1 METPLPR
8 SRRQL
13 PEKIGRYRV
22 VGRLGKGAMGV
33 VFSAYDDVMERSVAI
48 KMMMADVQDDPE
60 TSARFFREAHA
71 AGQLVHRNIIT
82 IFDLGDEDGRPY
94 IVMEL
99 LEGLMLGDYLKRP
112 EGVQLEDK
120 ISLMLQIC
128 DGLRLAHAKGIF
140 HRDIKP
146 GNLHVTPSGDLKI
159 LDFGI
164 ARLATSSMTMSGLIV
179 GTPDYMS
186 PEQACGREVDQRSD
200 IFSAGAVFYLMVT
213 GRKPFAAPD
222 LPAVLMKVQNADPL
236 PIRETEAPPALAT
249 AIMKAMAKDPAVRY
263 QSIPELIADLN
274 RVSRDLALET
284 SRIGE
289 QARIQFEDAEKVAVE
304 RASLVNALGITIDVG
319 GTETAAEIARQ
330 SYPAVAAWLDA
341 RQSDPLHRSTAQDVL
356 RDVTT
361 IHQGLL
367 DQSAGLRQAGS
378 QLQRAAAA
386 VTAGDWSRAVQYFDA
401 VTAALPGC
409 EYARQEADR
418 LRRLIAEKQAAEDRL
433 RALLGE
439 ADAAANRAD
448 WPAVIALADAV
459 LASDP
464 ANDTAHALREK
475 AAATIA
481 AETRRRRQQV
491 ERALGRAEQLT
502 GDGRYAEAEAAL
514 DEARQADPSAPLIV
528 EAAERIRV
536 ARLEAERASELERR
550 AAEAIAAARHL
561 FAQGQREQAINDLRA
576 CLSQEPELRGIV
588 GAVRE
593 LSDEAER
600 LVAAERRRA
609 KAAEHASA
617 AHAAL
622 ERDDPD
628 TALAEAREAL
638 HLVADDELARR
649 VQGLATARLRERK
662 AAAERAEQA
671 DQLLQRARG
680 LLDRRKYAS
689 AREQAKA
696 ARDLTPSNPQIQA
709 LLADI
714 DRSEATAQEEER
726 QEREARQRS
735 KAAAPVLAM
744 ARSAEASR
752 DYTRAGWL
760 AENALALDPHCDEAR
775 AIIQRT
781 QATLSA
787 EPESDDD
794 TVKVSG
800 AAASRPSDPE
810 DTVTLV
816 PSVPAWRRLA
826 EAIMSWVHIGHRE
839 GA

>member
-1 METPLPR
+1 VETPLPR

-33 VFSAYDDVMERSVAI
+33 VFSAYDDVMARSVAI

-60 TSARFFREAHA
+60 ASARFFREAHA

-99 LEGLMLGDYLKRP
+99 LEGQMLGDYLRRP
-112 EGVQLEDK
+112 DGVQLEDK
-120 ISLMLQIC
+120 ISLMLQVC

-146 GNLHVTPSGDLKI
+146 GNLHVTPAGDLKI

-200 IFSAGAVFYLMVT
+200 IFSAGAVFYLMIT

-222 LPAVLMKVQNADPL
+222 LPAVLMKVQNEDPL
-236 PIRETEAPPALAT
+236 PIRETEAPPALAA
-249 AIMKAMAKDPAVRY
+249 AIMKAMAKDPAARY
-263 QSIPELIADLN
+263 QSTPELIADLN
-274 RVSRDLALET
+274 RVSRDLALDT
-284 SRIGE
+284 GRIGE
-289 QARIQFEDAEKVAVE
+289 QARIQFEAAEKLAVE
-304 RASLVNALGITIDVG
+304 RASLVRDLGSLIDVG
-319 GTETAAEIARQ
+319 GTETAGEIARQ
-330 SYPAVAAWLDA
+330 GYPAVSAWLDG
-341 RQSDPLHRSTAQDVL
+341 RQADPLYRTTAQDVL
-356 RDVTT
+356 RDVTA
-361 IHQGLL
+361 IHQALL
-367 DQSAGLRQAGS
+367 DETTGFRQAGS
-378 QLQRAAAA
+378 DLQAGAAA
-386 VTAGDWSRAVQYFDA
+386 VSAGEWIRAVRHFDA
-401 VTAALPGC
+401 VSVAVPGC
-409 EYARQEADR
+409 TYARQEADR
-418 LRRLIAEKQAAEDRL
+418 LRRLIAEKQAADDRR

-439 ADAAANRAD
+439 ADAAVDRAD
-448 WPAVIALADAV
+448 WSAVIALADEV
-459 LASDP
+459 LASDST
-464 ANDTAHALREK
+464 NDTARALREK
-475 AAATIA
+475 AAAALA
-481 AETRRRRQQV
+481 AETRRRRQQL
-491 ERALGRAEQLT
+491 ERALGRAEQLARN
-502 GDGRYAEAEAAL
+502 GRYAEAEEVL
-514 DEARQADPSAPLIV
+514 DEARRADPDAPLIA

-536 ARLEAERASELERR
+536 ARLEAERISERERR
-550 AAEAIAAARHL
+550 AAEAIAAARTR
-561 FAQGQREQAINDLRA
+561 FGQGQRQEAISDLRA
-576 CLSQEPELRGIV
+576 YLAQEPDLPGV
-588 GAVRE
+588 AGAVRE
-593 LSDEAER
+593 LCDEADR

-609 KAAEHASA
+609 QAAEHANA

-638 HLVADDELARR
+638 GLFADDELARR
-649 VQGLATARLRERK
+649 IQGLATARLRERK

-671 DQLLQRARG
+671 ELLLQRARG

-696 ARDLTPSNPQIQA
+696 AGDLIPSNPQVQA

-714 DRSEATAQEEER
+714 DRQEAGAQEEER
-726 QEREARQRS
+726 QEREARQRT

-744 ARSAEASR
+744 AKSAEASR
-752 DYTRAGWL
+752 DYARAGWL

-787 EPESDDD
+787 EPESEDD
-794 TVKVSG
+794 TVKVTG
-800 AAASRPSDPE
+800 AASRPPDTE
-810 DTVTLV
+810 DTVTLI
-816 PSVPAWRRLA
+816 PSLPVWRRLA
-826 EAIMSWVHIGHRE
+826 DVIRSWVHIGDRE

>member
-8 SRRQL
+8 STRPL

-99 LEGLMLGDYLKRP
+99 LEGQMLGDYLKRP
-112 EGVQLEDK
+112 EGVQLEDR
-120 ISLMLQIC
+120 ISLMLQVC

-146 GNLHVTPSGDLKI
+146 GNLHVTAAGDLKI

-213 GRKPFAAPD
+213 GRKPFAAQG
-222 LPAVLMKVQNADPL
+222 LPAVLMKVQNEDPL
-236 PIRETEAPPALAT
+236 PIRETEAPPALAA
-249 AIMKAMAKDPAVRY
+249 AIMKAMAKDPAARY
-263 QSIPELIADLN
+263 QSAPELIADLN
-274 RVSRDLALET
+274 RVSRDLAMET
-284 SRIGE
+284 SRINE
-289 QARIQFEDAEKVAVE
+289 QGRQQFEAADKLAVE
-304 RASLVNALGITIDVG
+304 RAALLRDLDMTVDVDRS
-319 GTETAAEIARQ
+319 ETAAEIARQ
-330 SYPAVAAWLDA
+330 RYPAVCAWLDA
-341 RQSDPLHRSTAQDVL
+341 RQAEPLYRSVAQEMLREATAM
-356 RDVTT
+356 
-361 IHQGLL
+361 HQSLL
-367 DQSAGLRQAGS
+367 DETTAYRQAGAD
-378 QLQRAAAA
+378 LQAGAAA
-386 VTAGDWSRAVQYFDA
+386 VTAGEWIRAVRHFDA
-401 VTAALPGC
+401 VSVALPGC
-409 EYARQEADR
+409 TYARREADR
-418 LRRLIAEKQAAEDRL
+418 LRRLIAEKQAADDRR

-439 ADAAANRAD
+439 ADAAVDRAD
-448 WPAVIALADAV
+448 WSAVIALADEV
-459 LASDP
+459 LASDSM
-464 ANDTAHALREK
+464 NDTARGLREK
-475 AAATIA
+475 AAAALA
-481 AETRRRRQQV
+481 AETRRRQQQV
-491 ERALGRAEQLT
+491 ERALGRAEQMARN
-502 GDGRYAEAEAAL
+502 GRYAEAEEIL
-514 DEARQADPSAPLIV
+514 DDARRADPDAPLIA

-536 ARLEAERASELERR
+536 ARLEAERVSELERR
-550 AAEAIAAARHL
+550 AAEAIGAARSR
-561 FAQGQREQAINDLRA
+561 FAQGQRQEALTDLRT
-576 CLSQEPELRGIV
+576 CLAQEPELPGLA
-588 GAVRE
+588 GALRE
-593 LSDEAER
+593 LSDEADR
-600 LVAAERRRA
+600 LAAAERRRA
-609 KAAEHASA
+609 EAGEHARA
-617 AHAAL
+617 AQAAF

-628 TALAEAREAL
+628 TALTEAREAL
-638 HLVADDELARR
+638 RLFVDDELAHKI
-649 VQGLATARLRERK
+649 QGLATARLRERK

-671 DQLLQRARG
+671 EQLLQRARA

-696 ARDLTPSNPQIQA
+696 AGDLIPSNPQVQA

-714 DRSEATAQEEER
+714 DRKEAFAQEEER
-726 QEREARQRS
+726 QEREARQRT

-744 ARSAEASR
+744 AKSAEASR
-752 DYTRAGWL
+752 DYARAGWL

-781 QATLSA
+781 RATLSA
-787 EPESDDD
+787 EPESEDD
-794 TVKVSG
+794 TVKITD
-800 AAASRPSDPE
+800 AAGRPPDTE
-810 DTVTLV
+810 DTVTLI
-816 PSVPAWRRLA
+816 PSLPVWRRLA
-826 EAIMSWVHIGHRE
+826 DVIRSWVHIGHRE

>member
-1 METPLPR
+1 
-8 SRRQL
+8 
-13 PEKIGRYRV
+13 V

-99 LEGLMLGDYLKRP
+99 LEGQMLGDYLKRP
-112 EGVQLEDK
+112 EGVHLEDK
-120 ISLMLQIC
+120 ISLMQQIC
-128 DGLRLAHAKGIF
+128 DGLRLAHGKGIF

-146 GNLHVTPSGDLKI
+146 GNLHVTPTGDLKI

-222 LPAVLMKVQNADPL
+222 LPAVLMKVQNEDPL
-236 PIRETEAPPALAT
+236 PIRETEAPPALAA
-249 AIMKAMAKDPAVRY
+249 AIMKAMAKDPTARY
-263 QSIPELIADLN
+263 QSTPELFADLN

-289 QARIQFEDAEKVAVE
+289 QARIQFDAAETLAVE
-304 RASLVNALGITIDVG
+304 RATLVRELDITADVG
-319 GTETAAEIARQ
+319 STQTVAEIASQ
-330 SYPAVAAWLDA
+330 GYPAVSAWLDGGQA
-341 RQSDPLHRSTAQDVL
+341 DPLYRSTAQDVL
-356 RDVTT
+356 RDATAM
-361 IHQGLL
+361 HQALL
-367 DQSAGLRQAGS
+367 GETQGFRQAGS
-378 QLQRAAAA
+378 DLQEGMAA
-386 VTAGDWSRAVQYFDA
+386 VAAGDWLRAVRHFDA
-401 VTAALPGC
+401 VVAVAPGC
-409 EYARQEADR
+409 TSARREADR
-418 LRRLIAEKQAAEDRL
+418 LRRLIAEKQAADDRR

-439 ADAAANRAD
+439 AEAAADRAD
-448 WPAVIALADAV
+448 WPAVIALADEV
-459 LASDP
+459 LATDST
-464 ANDTAHALREK
+464 NSTARGLRDR
-475 AAATIA
+475 AAATLA
-481 AETRRRRQQV
+481 AEARRRRQQC
-491 ERALGRAEQLT
+491 ERALGRAEQMARS
-502 GDGRYAEAEAAL
+502 GRFDEADEAL
-514 DEARQADPSAPLIV
+514 DEARRAEPGAPLIA

-536 ARLEAERASELERR
+536 ARLEAERISELERR
-550 AAEAIAAARHL
+550 AAEAIGAARKL
-561 FAQGQREQAINDLRA
+561 FARGQREQAISDLRA
-576 CLSQEPELRGIV
+576 CLAQDPELPAIAA
-588 GAVRE
+588 AVRE

-600 LVAAERRRA
+600 LAAAERRRA
-609 KAAEHASA
+609 EAAEHASA
-617 AHAAL
+617 AQAAL

-628 TALAEAREAL
+628 AALAEAREAL
-638 HLVADDELARR
+638 RLFADDELARK
-649 VQGLATARLRERK
+649 VQGVATARLRERK
-662 AAAERAEQA
+662 AAAERAAQA
-671 DQLLQRARG
+671 EQLLQRARA

-696 ARDLTPSNPQIQA
+696 AGDLIPSNPQVQA

-714 DRSEATAQEEER
+714 DRAETSALEEER
-726 QEREARQRS
+726 REREARQRT

-744 ARSAEASR
+744 ARAAEASG
-752 DYTRAGWL
+752 DFTRAGWL
-760 AENALALDPHCDEAR
+760 AENALALDSHCDEAR
-775 AIIQRT
+775 AIIQRA
-781 QATLSA
+781 QATLPA
-787 EPESDDD
+787 GPASDDD

-800 AAASRPSDPE
+800 GAASRPPDTE

-816 PSVPAWRRLA
+816 PAVPAWRRLA
-826 EAIMSWVHIGHRE
+826 DAIMSWVHIGHRE

>member
-1 METPLPR
+1 
-8 SRRQL
+8 
-13 PEKIGRYRV
+13 
-22 VGRLGKGAMGV
+22 MGV

-99 LEGLMLGDYLKRP
+99 LEGQMLGDYLKRP

-120 ISLMLQIC
+120 LSLMLQIC
-128 DGLRLAHAKGIF
+128 DGLRLAHNKGIF

-146 GNLHVTPSGDLKI
+146 GNLHVTAAGDLKI

-213 GRKPFAAPD
+213 GRKPFAASD
-222 LPAVLMKVQNADPL
+222 LPAVLMKVQNEDPL
-236 PIRETEAPPALAT
+236 PIRETEAPPALAA
-249 AIMKAMAKDPAVRY
+249 AIVKAMAKDPASRY
-263 QSIPELIADLN
+263 QSTQELMADLN
-274 RVSRDLALET
+274 RVARDLALET

-289 QARIQFEDAEKVAVE
+289 QARSQFEAAEQLAVE
-304 RASLVNALGITIDVG
+304 RASLAREIGDLVDVG
-319 GTETAAEIARQ
+319 GPETAAAIVRQ
-330 SYPAVAAWLDA
+330 SYPAASAWLDS
-341 RQSDPLHRSTAQDVL
+341 RQADPLYRNGAQDVL
-356 RDVTT
+356 RDLTAM
-361 IHQGLL
+361 HQALV
-367 DQSAGLRQAGS
+367 DETAGLRRAGS
-378 QLQRAAAA
+378 DLRAGAAA
-386 VTAGDWSRAVQYFDA
+386 VAGGDWIQALRHFDA
-401 VTAALPGC
+401 VSVAVPGC
-409 EYARQEADR
+409 TYAGQEADR
-418 LRRLIAEKQAAEDRL
+418 LRRLIAERQAADDRR

-439 ADAAANRAD
+439 ADAAVNRAD
-448 WPAVIALADAV
+448 WSSVIALADEV
-459 LASDP
+459 LASESTNGMARGLRDK
-464 ANDTAHALREK
+464 AVAAL
-475 AAATIA
+475 A
-481 AETRRRRQQV
+481 AETRRRQQQV
-491 ERALGRAEQLT
+491 ERGLSRAEQLARS
-502 GDGRYAEAEAAL
+502 GRYAEAEEAL
-514 DEARQADPSAPLIV
+514 DEARRADPDAPLIT
-528 EAAERIRV
+528 EAAERIRS
-536 ARLEAERASELERR
+536 ARVEAERISERERLGAQVVAS
-550 AAEAIAAARHL
+550 ARTR
-561 FAQGQREQAINDLRA
+561 FGKGQREEAISDLRA
-576 CLSQEPELRGIV
+576 CLAQEPDLPGV
-588 GAVRE
+588 AGALRE
-593 LSDEAER
+593 LTDEAER

-609 KAAEHASA
+609 QAAGHAGA
-617 AHAAL
+617 AQAAL
-622 ERDDPD
+622 ERDEPD
-628 TALAEAREAL
+628 AALAEAREAL
-638 HLVADDELARR
+638 RLFADDELARK

-696 ARDLTPSNPQIQA
+696 AGELTPSNPQVGA
-709 LLADI
+709 LLAAI
-714 DRSEATAQEEER
+714 ERAEAAAVAEER
-726 QEREARQRS
+726 LEREARQRT

-744 ARSAEASR
+744 ARSAEASG
-752 DYTRAGWL
+752 DVTRAGWL

-781 QATLSA
+781 LATLPAGSA
-787 EPESDDD
+787 SDDD
-794 TVKVSG
+794 TVKVAG
-800 AAASRPSDPE
+800 AAGRPPDSE

-816 PSVPAWRRLA
+816 PSLPVWRRVA
-826 EAIMSWVHIGHRE
+826 DVIRSWVHIGHRE